1 MWVNDA
7 APAIGP
13 AAGDLAIGCFASLCR
28 DRLADRLLAFSRA
41 MPRSS
46 IGVHEQSLT
55 ELLPGV
61 CGGCVSLAVAPEDAA
76 PPQGAD
82 TLRSARLWEEEAL
95 VAMAADH
102 PLAEQPGLTLDALL
116 GTVVLLA
123 SDRTEGEMQRY
134 LLARLFPA
142 VRPPVDARRGRGN
155 DVLGRVAAGEGV
167 ALVLG
172 GQAMPGRVVTRRIDS
187 PAARFGVDA
196 WWCGRNR
203 SPALAALLR
212 LLPG

>member
-1 MWVNDA
+1 MNDA
-7 APAIGP
+7 ASATGP
-13 AAGDLAIGCFASLCR
+13 DGGDLAIGCFASLCR
-28 DRLADRLLAFSRA
+28 DRLADRLLALSRV
-41 MPRSS
+41 MPGSS
-46 IGVHEQSLT
+46 IGVHEQSLA

-61 CGGCVSLAVAPEDAA
+61 CGGCVSLAVAPEDAS
-76 PPQGAD
+76 PPNGVD
-82 TLRSARLWEEEAL
+82 TLRSARLWEEETL

-102 PLAEQPGLTLDALL
+102 PLAAQSGLAPDALL

-142 VRPPVDARRGRGN
+142 AWPPVDARRGRGG
-155 DVLGRVAAGEGV
+155 DVLARVANGEGV

-172 GQAMPGRVVTRRIDS
+172 GQAVPPGVITRPIDS
-187 PAARFGVDA
+187 PAARFGVHA

-212 LLPG
+212 LILG